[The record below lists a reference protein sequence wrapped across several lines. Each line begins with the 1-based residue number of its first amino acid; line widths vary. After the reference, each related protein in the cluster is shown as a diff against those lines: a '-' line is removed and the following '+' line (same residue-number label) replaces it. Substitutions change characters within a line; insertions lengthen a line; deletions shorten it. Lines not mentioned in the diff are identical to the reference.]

1 MVSCGENYPSEGVKS
16 WEYFCFFVVDGGFPA
31 GVEGV
36 GEDEVAVGGSVYFDF
51 YQSGLVGDDFGGSE
65 GS

>member
-36 GEDEVAVGGSVYFDF
+36 GEDEVAVGGSVDLDF
-51 YQSGLVGDDFGGSE
+51 YQIWLIINNFGRND
-65 GS
+65 